1 MPNITVTVSLSH
13 EILVIYIT
21 YYVMGTIRHNSESI
35 TKSTVSL
42 ISVKLLKQWQKLSE
56 VRLNCYFSLFCFS
69 MKVTLFRLL
78 CGLLEWL
85 INAPSRC
92 SYFCHQLFSN
102 LNA

>member
-21 YYVMGTIRHNSESI
+21 YYVMGTIWHNSESI

-56 VRLNCYFSLFCFS
+56 VRQLLFFLI
-69 MKVTLFRLL
+69 LFFYESDFVSAAVWFIRM
-78 CGLLEWL
+78 
-85 INAPSRC
+85 A
-92 SYFCHQLFSN
+92 Y
-102 LNA
+102 